1 MRSTL
6 LDRWRD
12 WLARENGAPLSR
24 TVEGFRVDVLN
35 TRPEID
41 TEQVYQRVAGA
52 LALIRQHQPHR
63 FHRMQRDFA
72 RILVQRY
79 PCRGAFYPETRTCIT
94 ELTFSVNPDFSLAQ
108 IASSMVHEGIHARV
122 RAMCHTYDPA
132 QLPREERLCRR
143 AELEFGMALP
153 DGDLVIARALAS
165 LQLEDQDVAPAIDWA
180 EAARRVESVDRD
192 ALPPGDA

>member
-1 MRSTL
+1 MLSTL

-12 WLARENGAPLSR
+12 WLAHENGAPITR

-35 TRPEID
+35 TRPDVD
-41 TEQVYQRVAGA
+41 TAAVYERIAGA
-52 LALIRQHQPHR
+52 LALIRQYAPRR
-63 FHRMQRDFA
+63 FRRMQRDFS

-79 PCRGAFYPETRTCIT
+79 PCRGAFHPDTRTCIT

-122 RAMCHTYDPA
+122 RAMCHTYDPN

-143 AELEFGMALP
+143 AELEFGMSVP
-153 DGDLVIARALAS
+153 GGEPVVARALAS
-165 LQLEDQDVAPAIDWA
+165 LQLEDENVAPSIDWE
-180 EAARRVESVDRD
+180 EAARRVASVDQAARER
-192 ALPPGDA
+192 